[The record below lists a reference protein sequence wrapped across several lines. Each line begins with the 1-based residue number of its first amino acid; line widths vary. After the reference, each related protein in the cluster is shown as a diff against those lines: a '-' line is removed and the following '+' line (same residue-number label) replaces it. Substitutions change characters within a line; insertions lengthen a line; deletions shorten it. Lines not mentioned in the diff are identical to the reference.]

1 MSDSE
6 TPWTA
11 AHQAPLSSI
20 VSQNLLKFISIK
32 SVMLSNHLILWQ
44 TLLLLPSSF
53 PRIRIFS
60 SELALHIS
68 GQSIGASASASVLP
82 MSIQGWFPLEL
93 TVWSPFSPRDSQESS
108 LAPQFKTINSLVL
121 SLLYGSTLTPI
132 HDYWKTIALTS
143 WTFAGKVMSLL
154 FNMLSR
160 FVIAFLQRSKHLLI
174 SWLQSHSTVVLEPW
188 KITSVTVPLF
198 LHLFALKWWDWMP
211 WS

>member
-132 HDYWKTIALTS
+132 HDYWKTIGLTT
-143 WTFAGKVMSLL
+143 WTFTRMSLL
-154 FNMLSR
+154 FNTLSR
-160 FVIAFLQRSKHLLI
+160 FVIAFLPRSKYFNFMA
-174 SWLQSHSTVVLEPW
+174 V
-188 KITSVTVPLF
+188 VTVQSDFGVQENTNSPFPLF
-198 LHLFALKWWDWMP
+198 LHLFAMKWWDWMP